1 MSCPAH
7 ALAASRGMLA
17 AADVDLIREVVADL
31 PAGATI
37 VDVGA
42 GSGTTALAVFAE
54 RTDIHLVSIEADVS
68 TMNWARQVVE
78 NIGAS
83 EGWDDRVEDAIEAAA
98 SFPDAHANFIILDAA
113 HEEADVRAELEAWL
127 PKLAPGG
134 YLLVHDYEAFTAP
147 SFYPGVKAAIDPFI
161 AKDELQRVKQ
171 QGWSILLKS
180 TYSDDEKAP
189 PRKVEEPEEELPFD
203 PEGSSFTP
211 ASEET
216 SPDPKS
222 KKKRKRG
229 KKSS

>member
-17 AADVDLIREVVADL
+17 AADVDLIREVVAML
-31 PAGATI
+31 SPGATV

-42 GSGTTALAVFAE
+42 GSGTTALAIFAE
-54 RTDIHLVSIEADVS
+54 RDDLRVVSIEADVD
-68 TMNWARQVVE
+68 TMNWCRQAVE

-98 SFPDAHANFIILDAA
+98 SFPDNSANFIILDAA
-113 HEEADVRAELEAWL
+113 HEEDDVRVELEAWL

-147 SFYPGVKAAIDPFI
+147 SFYPGVKAAVDPFI
-161 AKDELQRVKQ
+161 AKDEIQRVKQ
-171 QGWSILLKS
+171 QGWSILLQS
-180 TYSDDEKAP
+180 TYSEDDEKAP
-189 PRKVEEPEEELPFD
+189 PRALEEPE
-203 PEGSSFTP
+203 GSFFTP
-211 ASEET
+211 PSEET
-216 SPDPKS
+216 VPDPNPT
-222 KKKRKRG
+222 KRQKRR